1 MAINKILIVGGSSKL
16 AKLFISAYAN
26 LYEIHATYSSA
37 SDNLAPGVF
46 KSYSLDLN
54 DTDSINNFIDTAK
67 DLKFKAVIFFASTFA
82 KDAEDNEERIRQ
94 FESDMRINVVSPII
108 IARSLN
114 YINNDGR
121 IFVFGDI
128 YTSKPLPSMINYSY
142 SKQLLELS
150 TVNYGFPIPPL
161 SCSTNASIIPLT
173 SDFLITAMPCNSTA
187 SQQSLSCNGTILQGA
202 SNVSID
208 CAMMTNNDSNR
219 VVCSGTTNVA
229 SGPVNLALNYT
240 CYPTNSLSHT
250 VIYTCSGNLAGFSSG
265 GISLPLSV
273 SCAG

>member
-1 MAINKILIVGGSSKL
+1 MKTLLFIVVLVFIGGAFYLANRHNTNVKSYTKAVKSSLAVVKNSANSP
-16 AKLFISAYAN
+16 AKLSN
-26 LYEIHATYSSA
+26 
-37 SDNLAPGVF
+37 
-46 KSYSLDLN
+46 
-54 DTDSINNFIDTAK
+54 
-67 DLKFKAVIFFASTFA
+67 
-82 KDAEDNEERIRQ
+82 
-94 FESDMRINVVSPII
+94 
-108 IARSLN
+108 
-114 YINNDGR
+114 
-121 IFVFGDI
+121 
-128 YTSKPLPSMINYSY
+128 
-142 SKQLLELS
+142 
-150 TVNYGFPIPPL
+150 VNYGFPIPPL

>member
-94 FESDMRINVVSPII
+94 FESDMRINVVSPLI

-150 TVNYGFPIPPL
+150 TQLLNKQIQKQAHAFCLKLGRIMDYSTTTTQAAPQAAITLIKTINHLIAVDDPNDYGD
-161 SCSTNASIIPLT
+161 II
-173 SDFLITAMPCNSTA
+173 DFKTGDNFKDL
-187 SQQSLSCNGTILQGA
+187 
-202 SNVSID
+202 D
-208 CAMMTNNDSNR
+208 
-219 VVCSGTTNVA
+219 
-229 SGPVNLALNYT
+229 
-240 CYPTNSLSHT
+240 
-250 VIYTCSGNLAGFSSG
+250 
-265 GISLPLSV
+265 
-273 SCAG
+273 